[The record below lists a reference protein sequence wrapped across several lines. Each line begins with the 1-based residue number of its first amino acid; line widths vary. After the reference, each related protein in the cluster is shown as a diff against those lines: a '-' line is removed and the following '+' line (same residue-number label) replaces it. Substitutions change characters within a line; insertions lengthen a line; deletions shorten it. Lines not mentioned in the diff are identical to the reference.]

1 MENSLEGADK
11 KRSASFGKKM
21 MKKKERPPGERA
33 AAGTPHYRWMGV
45 LRSEKTRIVD
55 GLLGFHRFDKQ
66 LNEAPSIELVDRGTV
81 GQARRGEKRGV
92 APEEYPFEALTA

>member
-33 AAGTPHYRWMGV
+33 AAGTPHYKGKGV
-45 LRSEKTRIVD
+45 SRSEKLLIVS
-55 GLLGFHRFDKQ
+55 
-66 LNEAPSIELVDRGTV
+66 E
-81 GQARRGEKRGV
+81 
-92 APEEYPFEALTA
+92 

>member
-21 MKKKERPPGERA
+21 MKKERPPGERA
-33 AAGTPHYRWMGV
+33 AAGTPHYRWMGG
-45 LRSEKTRIVD
+45 LRSEKTRVVD
-55 GLLGFHRFDKQ
+55 GRLGFHRLDEQ
-66 LNEAPSIELVDRGTV
+66 LNEAPSVELVDRGTV

-92 APEEYPFEALTA
+92 VSEEDPFEALTA